1 MPDIDVKP
9 RSRVVTDGIE
19 ATTSR
24 GMLRAVGMGDEDW
37 EKPQIGIASSWNEI
51 TPCNLSLDRLAQ
63 GAKEGVHSGG
73 GYPLQFGTISVSD
86 GISMGHEGMHFSLVS
101 REVIADSVETV
112 VNAERLDGTVLLAGC
127 DKSLPGMLMAA
138 ARLDLASVF
147 LYAGS
152 VMPGY
157 VKQADGTMKE
167 VTIIDSFEGVGACK
181 AGTMSEEELKKIEC
195 AIVPGEGA
203 CGGMYTAN
211 TMASV
216 AEALGMSLPGSAAP
230 PSADR
235 RRDYYAHRSGEAVVN
250 MLRHG
255 ITARQILTKEAFE
268 NAIAVAMALGGST
281 NVVLHLLAIAHEAE
295 VELSL
300 DDFNRIG
307 SKVPHLADMKPF
319 GKYVMVDVDRNGG
332 IPVIMKA
339 LLDAG
344 LLHGDVMTVTGKT
357 LAENLAEI
365 DPPALDGEVF
375 RTLDNPI
382 HATGGLTI
390 LQGSFAP
397 EGAVVKTAGFD
408 AEVFEGPARV
418 FDRERAA
425 MDALTEGQIQKG
437 DVVVIRYEGPKGGP
451 GMREMLA
458 ITAAIK
464 GAGLGKD
471 VLLLTDGRF
480 SGGTTGLCIGHI
492 APEAVDAG
500 PVAFVRDGDRIRVD
514 IAARSLDLLVDDAEL
529 EAREQAGPRCP
540 RATPAESSR
549 SSRSSSSPPPR
560 ARSRASVDTRTI
572 ATSPGKEHLMPTEAT
587 PLSAAAG
594 ARRTPEILTGS
605 GAVLRTLEH
614 LGITD
619 VFGLPGGAIIPFY
632 DELMASTTIR
642 HVLVRHEQGAGH
654 AAEGYASA
662 SGKVGVAIATSGP
675 GATNLVT
682 AIADAYMDSVP
693 FIAIT
698 GQVFST
704 LMGTDAFQEADIVG
718 ITMPITKHSFLVT
731 DPADV
736 PATLAAA
743 HLIAT
748 TGRPGP
754 VLVDIT
760 KDAQQKSAP
769 YVWPPKIDLPGYRPV
784 TKAHGKQIAAAAQ
797 LLAEAERPVLYVG
810 GGVVRSGAT
819 AELLRFAE
827 ATGAPV
833 VTTLMA
839 RGAFPDSHPQHL
851 GMPGMHG
858 TVPAVL
864 GLQDSDLIIALGA
877 RFDDRV
883 TGKADEFAPNA
894 KVVHVD
900 IDPAEIS
907 KIRFADVPIVG
918 DAREV
923 LVDLLDAWNGVPADE
938 RASTADWWTK
948 LDQLR
953 TDFPLGYA
961 EPTDGLLAPQA
972 IIRRIGEL
980 SGPRPCT
987 PPVSVSTRCGRRSSS
1002 STSGRTPG

>member
-157 VKQADGTMKE
+157 VKQADGSFKE

-250 MLRHG
+250 MLRLG
-255 ITARQILTKEAFE
+255 LTARQILTKQAFE

-365 DPPALDGEVF
+365 DPPELDGEVF

-425 MDALTEGQIQKG
+425 MDALTEGKIQKG

-514 IAARSLDLLVDDAEL
+514 IAARSLDLLVDEAEL
-529 EAREQAGPRCP
+529 EARREGWAPL
-540 RATPAESSR
+540 
-549 SSRSSSSPPPR
+549 PPR
-560 ARSRASVDTRTI
+560 YTRGVL
-572 ATSPGKEHLMPTEAT
+572 AKFAKLVQ
-587 PLSAAAG
+587 SAAK
-594 ARRTPEILTGS
+594 
-605 GAVLRTLEH
+605 GAV
-614 LGITD
+614 
-619 VFGLPGGAIIPFY
+619 
-632 DELMASTTIR
+632 
-642 HVLVRHEQGAGH
+642 
-654 AAEGYASA
+654 
-662 SGKVGVAIATSGP
+662 
-675 GATNLVT
+675 
-682 AIADAYMDSVP
+682 
-693 FIAIT
+693 T
-698 GQVFST
+698 G
-704 LMGTDAFQEADIVG
+704 
-718 ITMPITKHSFLVT
+718 
-731 DPADV
+731 
-736 PATLAAA
+736 
-743 HLIAT
+743 
-748 TGRPGP
+748 
-754 VLVDIT
+754 
-760 KDAQQKSAP
+760 
-769 YVWPPKIDLPGYRPV
+769 
-784 TKAHGKQIAAAAQ
+784 
-797 LLAEAERPVLYVG
+797 
-810 GGVVRSGAT
+810 
-819 AELLRFAE
+819 
-827 ATGAPV
+827 
-833 VTTLMA
+833 
-839 RGAFPDSHPQHL
+839 
-851 GMPGMHG
+851 
-858 TVPAVL
+858 
-864 GLQDSDLIIALGA
+864 
-877 RFDDRV
+877 
-883 TGKADEFAPNA
+883 
-894 KVVHVD
+894 
-900 IDPAEIS
+900 
-907 KIRFADVPIVG
+907 
-918 DAREV
+918 
-923 LVDLLDAWNGVPADE
+923 
-938 RASTADWWTK
+938 
-948 LDQLR
+948 
-953 TDFPLGYA
+953 
-961 EPTDGLLAPQA
+961 
-972 IIRRIGEL
+972 
-980 SGPRPCT
+980 
-987 PPVSVSTRCGRRSSS
+987 
-1002 STSGRTPG
+1002 

>member
-37 EKPQIGIASSWNEI
+37 SKPQIGIASSWNEI

-211 TMASV
+211 TMASL

-235 RRDYYAHRSGEAVVN
+235 RRDYYAHRSGEAVVR
-250 MLRHG
+250 MLELG
-255 ITARQILTKEAFE
+255 LTARQILTKEAFE
-268 NAIAVAMALGGST
+268 NAITVLMALGGST
-281 NVVLHLLAIAHEAE
+281 NAVLHLLAIAYEAE

-319 GKYVMVDVDRNGG
+319 GRYVMKDIDQQGG
-332 IPVIMKA
+332 IPVVMKA

-344 LLHGDVMTVTGKT
+344 LLHGDAMTVTGKT

-365 DPPALDGEVF
+365 DPPALDGEVL

-382 HATGGLTI
+382 HETGGLTV

-425 MDALTEGQIQKG
+425 MDALTEGTIQKG

-514 IAARSLDLLVDDAEL
+514 IAARSLDLLVDPAEL
-529 EAREQAGPRCP
+529 EARRDGWAPL
-540 RATPAESSR
+540 
-549 SSRSSSSPPPR
+549 PPR
-560 ARSRASVDTRTI
+560 YTRGVL
-572 ATSPGKEHLMPTEAT
+572 AKYAKLVK
-587 PLSAAAG
+587 SAAQ
-594 ARRTPEILTGS
+594 
-605 GAVLRTLEH
+605 GAV
-614 LGITD
+614 
-619 VFGLPGGAIIPFY
+619 
-632 DELMASTTIR
+632 
-642 HVLVRHEQGAGH
+642 
-654 AAEGYASA
+654 
-662 SGKVGVAIATSGP
+662 
-675 GATNLVT
+675 
-682 AIADAYMDSVP
+682 
-693 FIAIT
+693 T
-698 GQVFST
+698 G
-704 LMGTDAFQEADIVG
+704 
-718 ITMPITKHSFLVT
+718 
-731 DPADV
+731 
-736 PATLAAA
+736 
-743 HLIAT
+743 
-748 TGRPGP
+748 
-754 VLVDIT
+754 
-760 KDAQQKSAP
+760 
-769 YVWPPKIDLPGYRPV
+769 
-784 TKAHGKQIAAAAQ
+784 
-797 LLAEAERPVLYVG
+797 
-810 GGVVRSGAT
+810 
-819 AELLRFAE
+819 
-827 ATGAPV
+827 
-833 VTTLMA
+833 
-839 RGAFPDSHPQHL
+839 
-851 GMPGMHG
+851 
-858 TVPAVL
+858 
-864 GLQDSDLIIALGA
+864 
-877 RFDDRV
+877 
-883 TGKADEFAPNA
+883 
-894 KVVHVD
+894 
-900 IDPAEIS
+900 
-907 KIRFADVPIVG
+907 
-918 DAREV
+918 
-923 LVDLLDAWNGVPADE
+923 
-938 RASTADWWTK
+938 
-948 LDQLR
+948 
-953 TDFPLGYA
+953 
-961 EPTDGLLAPQA
+961 
-972 IIRRIGEL
+972 
-980 SGPRPCT
+980 
-987 PPVSVSTRCGRRSSS
+987 
-1002 STSGRTPG
+1002 